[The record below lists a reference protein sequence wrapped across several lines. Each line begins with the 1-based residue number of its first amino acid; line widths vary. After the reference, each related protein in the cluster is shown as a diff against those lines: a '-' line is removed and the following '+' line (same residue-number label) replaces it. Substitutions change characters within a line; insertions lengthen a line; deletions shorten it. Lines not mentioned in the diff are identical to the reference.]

1 MEDLFRQ
8 FWWLI
13 FPLFGMFMA
22 VTGMFTSE
30 RRSRDVISLI
40 KSYTD
45 RGQEPPPELLRL
57 AAKDWDE
64 DGVVTS
70 VETRRHHNG
79 WSFFTF
85 AALAVGFGV
94 AYAFIRQSE
103 DWAWIFLAVAAGM
116 GVLATGGLVMMFVTR
131 K

>member
-13 FPLFGMFMA
+13 FPLFGMGMA
-22 VTGMFTSE
+22 VLGMFTSE
-30 RRSRDVISLI
+30 RRSRDVIALI

-45 RGQEPPPELLRL
+45 QGKEPPPELLRL

-64 DGVVTS
+64 DGIVKS
-70 VETRRHHNG
+70 EASRAQGNG
-79 WSFFTF
+79 WTFFTF
-85 AALAVGFGV
+85 AALTAGFGV
-94 AYAFIRQSE
+94 AYFFTRYQ
-103 DWAWIFLAVAAGM
+103 DWSWVFLAVASGM
-116 GVLATGGLVMMFVTR
+116 AVFAVGGLVMMFVGR

>member
-1 MEDLFRQ
+1 MEDLFRDY
-8 FWWLI
+8 WWLI
-13 FPLFGMFMA
+13 FPIFGMAMGVA
-22 VTGMFTSE
+22 GMFSSE
-30 RRSRDVISLI
+30 RRSRDVIALI

-45 RGQEPPPELLRL
+45 QGKEPPPELVRL

-64 DGVVTS
+64 DGVITS
-70 VETRRHHNG
+70 PQSRAQSNG

-85 AALAVGFGV
+85 AALAVGFGL
-94 AYAFIRQSE
+94 AYWFIHPTE

-116 GVLATGGLVMMFVTR
+116 GVMALGGLVMMFVGR

>member
-22 VTGMFTSE
+22 VNGMFTSE
-30 RRSRDVISLI
+30 RRSRDVINLI
-40 KSYTD
+40 RSYTD
-45 RGQEPPPELLRL
+45 RGQEPPPELLKL

-64 DGVVTS
+64 EGMPIS
-70 VETRRHHNG
+70 PQTRAQNNG
-79 WSFFTF
+79 WTFFTF
-85 AALAVGFGV
+85 AALTAGFAV
-94 AYAFIRQSE
+94 AYAFTRQE
-103 DWAWIFLAVAAGM
+103 DWSWVFLAVAVGM
-116 GVLATGGLVMMFVTR
+116 AVFALGGLVMMFVGR